1 MERINTILGVKLLL
15 VWIFAASLLGACA
28 TAPEPATSTAVGD
41 SGSREVRQLLATAY
55 RSMTKR
61 DEVAAEAA
69 LLEARR
75 LDPKNPWIA
84 LNLGVI
90 NHWRGKNDLARTEYK
105 AALAFERVDNA
116 AVVSDGAL
124 NGASVGSLSRHNLAL
139 LDKNEGR
146 EAVPAA
152 PAKRTAPQTRTDGKI
167 SPSVVESKP
176 GDTRTE
182 LLALLGAWRT
192 SWADGDIEAYLAC
205 YTPSFHGDKPD
216 RRALE
221 ENRRRFVAGKRGIDI
236 GLEDISVL
244 IEGGKA
250 TLTFV
255 QRYRSPSFSDVGSK
269 KLSFERIGGQW
280 LIVREVFS
288 AKI

>member
-124 NGASVGSLSRHNLAL
+124 NGASVGSLSRHNLPCL
-139 LDKNEGR
+139 
-146 EAVPAA
+146 
-152 PAKRTAPQTRTDGKI
+152 TRTKAGKQCRPLPPNGRHRKLEPTARFLRLSLNPNRAIPALNCSHSSARGVQAGLMETSKPI
-167 SPSVVESKP
+167 SPAIPPVFM
-176 GDTRTE
+176 
-182 LLALLGAWRT
+182 AT
-192 SWADGDIEAYLAC
+192 SLIVARGKK
-205 YTPSFHGDKPD
+205 T
-216 RRALE
+216 
-221 ENRRRFVAGKRGIDI
+221 VAGS
-236 GLEDISVL
+236 LPV
-244 IEGGKA
+244 
-250 TLTFV
+250 
-255 QRYRSPSFSDVGSK
+255 
-269 KLSFERIGGQW
+269 
-280 LIVREVFS
+280 S
-288 AKI
+288 AA